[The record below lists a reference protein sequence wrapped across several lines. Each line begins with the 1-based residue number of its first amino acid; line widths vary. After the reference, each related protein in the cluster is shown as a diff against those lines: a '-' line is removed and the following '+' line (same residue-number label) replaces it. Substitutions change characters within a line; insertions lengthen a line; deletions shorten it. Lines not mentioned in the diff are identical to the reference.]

1 MESQK
6 TGIRAVVS
14 SDIFYRGQH
23 FLGYFFIAPKLFSLF
38 WFIEITWAGSLKL
51 WSQT

>member
-6 TGIRAVVS
+6 TRIRAVVS
-14 SDIFYRGQH
+14 SDIFYIGQQL
-23 FLGYFFIAPKLFSLF
+23 LGYFFIAPKLFNLS
-38 WFIEITWAGSLKL
+38 WFIEMTWTGSLKL